1 MEKKVSKKNND
12 KDVKKVSKKPEKIYY
27 ATSEQKDI
35 KSFIIVI
42 IVVLCCVGLIYLA
55 TRAFVTKDL
64 FNKDKEE
71 EVTTPVNVNYD
82 KAIVGNMLGKP
93 EKEYYVVVYDMT
105 GNYMSDMS
113 SIVSSYNGK
122 EKHLHIYTVDLSNK
136 LNADYYDVENEN
148 VKATSVE
155 DFKFGDITLIKVVD
169 GKVKTYITDLTK
181 MKKELGIS

>member
-1 MEKKVSKKNND
+1 MEKKVSKKND
-12 KDVKKVSKKPEKIYY
+12 KKVSKKPEKIYY
-27 ATSEQKDI
+27 ATSEQKDV
-35 KSFIIVI
+35 KSFIIVVL
-42 IVVLCCVGLIYLA
+42 VVLCCVGLIYLA

-64 FNKDKEE
+64 FNKEEE
-71 EVTTPVNVNYD
+71 EVTTPATVNYD

-113 SIVSSYNGK
+113 SLVSSYNNK
-122 EKHLHIYTVDLSNK
+122 ENHKHIYTVDLSNK

-155 DFKFGDITLIKVVD
+155 NFKFGDVTLIKVVD
-169 GKVKTYITDLTK
+169 GKVKLYLTDITK
-181 MKKELGIS
+181 MKKELGVS